1 MRHLN
6 YGQLRQFHE
15 VAREG
20 SVAKAAQRLHVT
32 PQTISGQVKQL
43 EATVGEPLL
52 QRAGRGLTL
61 TATGR
66 LVYGYTERLFA
77 IGEELVDQLGH
88 RSGAR
93 EVVRIG
99 LVDAVPKLL
108 ACRVLSPALGM
119 TVGPSGDPD
128 GGGPDGEGDEGRQ
141 EGRHGHGGGEAR
153 TAYRLH
159 CIDGTLDTLL
169 GRLAAHELDLV
180 LSDRPVPPGHG
191 VRAWNHVLGEGGT
204 AFYAAPALADGLR
217 AGFPASLHGA
227 PMLLPDES
235 HALRRRLDTWFDQH
249 GIVPRIVGEFA
260 DSSLMKTFG
269 DTGVGAFPS
278 PLSMRA
284 AIEHGFHAG
293 LIGVCDGVGEQL
305 IAIAPERRLR
315 HPAVVSIAS
324 AARDAFA

>member
-66 LVYGYTERLFA
+66 MVYGYTERLFA
-77 IGEELVDQLGH
+77 IGEELVDQLDH

-119 TVGPSGDPD
+119 VVGP
-128 GGGPDGEGDEGRQ
+128 GGGRDAGSVDDDPGE
-141 EGRHGHGGGEAR
+141 GGEAR

-191 VRAWNHVLGEGGT
+191 VRAWNHVIGEGGT
-204 AFYAAPALADGLR
+204 AFYAVPALADGLR

-269 DTGVGAFPS
+269 DTGAGAFPS

-284 AIEHGFHAG
+284 AIEHSFHAD
-293 LIGVCDGVGEQL
+293 LVGVCDGVGEQL

-315 HPAVVSIAS
+315 HPAVVTIAS

>member
-20 SVAKAAQRLHVT
+20 SVAKAAKRLHVT

-43 EATVGEPLL
+43 EASIGEPLF
-52 QRAGRGLTL
+52 QRVGRGLTL

-66 LVYGYTERLFA
+66 LVFGYTERLFA
-77 IGEELVDQLGH
+77 IGEELVGQLDH
-88 RSGAR
+88 RNGAR

-108 ACRVLSPALGM
+108 ACRVLFPALE
-119 TVGPSGDPD
+119 
-128 GGGPDGEGDEGRQ
+128 GEGG
-141 EGRHGHGGGEAR
+141 
-153 TAYRLH
+153 TPFRLH
-159 CIDGTLDTLL
+159 CIDGTLDLLL

-191 VRAWNHVLGEGGT
+191 VKAWNHVLGEGGT
-204 AFYAAPALADGLR
+204 AFYAAPALAQTLR
-217 AGFPASLHGA
+217 DGFPASLNGA
-227 PMLLPDES
+227 PLLLPDDS
-235 HALRRRLDTWFDQH
+235 HALRRRLDTWFDEH
-249 GIVPRIVGEFA
+249 DIAPRIVGEFA
-260 DSSLMKTFG
+260 DSALMKTFG

-278 PLSMRA
+278 ALSMRA
-284 AIEHGFHAG
+284 AIEHSFHAE
-293 LIGVCDGVGEQL
+293 LVGVCDGVGEQL

-315 HPAVVSIAS
+315 HPAVVKIAS
-324 AARDAFA
+324 AARDAFD

>member
-20 SVAKAAQRLHVT
+20 SVAKAARRLHVT

-43 EATVGEPLL
+43 EGSIGEPLF
-52 QRAGRGLTL
+52 QRVGRGLTL

-66 LVYGYTERLFA
+66 MVFGYTERLFA
-77 IGEELVDQLGH
+77 IGEELVGQLGH
-88 RSGAR
+88 RSGGG

-108 ACRVLSPALGM
+108 ACRVLCPALEGE
-119 TVGPSGDPD
+119 D
-128 GGGPDGEGDEGRQ
+128 G
-141 EGRHGHGGGEAR
+141 

-159 CIDGTLDTLL
+159 CIDGTLDSLL

-180 LSDRPVPPGHG
+180 LSDRPVPSGHG
-191 VRAWNHVLGEGGT
+191 VKAWNHVLGEGGT
-204 AFYAAPALADGLR
+204 ALYAAPALAATLVDD
-217 AGFPASLHGA
+217 FPASLNGA
-227 PMLLPDES
+227 PLLLPDNS
-235 HALRRRLDTWFDQH
+235 HASRRRLDTWFDEH
-249 GIVPRIVGEFA
+249 DIVPRIVGEFA
-260 DSSLMKTFG
+260 DSALMKTFG
-269 DTGVGAFPS
+269 DTGAGAFPS

-284 AIEHGFHAG
+284 AIEHSFHAE

-315 HPAVVSIAS
+315 HPAVVMIAS
-324 AARDAFA
+324 AARDAFG